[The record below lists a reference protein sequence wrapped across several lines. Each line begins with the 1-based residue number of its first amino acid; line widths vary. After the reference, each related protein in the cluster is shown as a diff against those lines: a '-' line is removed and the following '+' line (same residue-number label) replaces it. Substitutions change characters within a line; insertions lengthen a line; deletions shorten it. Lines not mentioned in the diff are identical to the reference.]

1 MDAFLY
7 KKEIENAEV
16 LDLRITPVIKT
27 LMLKSEQGIVPKG
40 AVLARNNSGEV
51 VLHKEYAAAD
61 LAGTVN
67 GTNKAFTYDGTG
79 FDAELSPRTVK
90 VVHGEQELVD
100 DGCGRLYGDG
110 SGTINYIIGEVA
122 ATFTEAPAE
131 SSGAPTVTAKTV
143 PIAVALRS
151 ADTSLNDGDEA
162 KNDAVSA
169 VVFGTV
175 VRDRV
180 SVSGEVLSDEDEALL
195 LKAGIF
201 ALS

>member
-7 KKEIENAEV
+7 KKEIDNSEV
-16 LDLRITPVIKT
+16 IDLRITPVIKT
-27 LMLKSEQGIVPKG
+27 LLLKSEQGVVAKG

-51 VLHKEYAAAD
+51 ILHKEYAAID

-67 GTNKAFTYDGTG
+67 ATNKAFTYDGAG

-90 VVHGEQELVD
+90 VVHGDQELVD

-110 SGTINYIIGEVA
+110 SGTVNYVTGAISV
-122 ATFTEAPAE
+122 TFTDAPAE
-131 SSGAPTVTAKTV
+131 DSGAPTVVAKTI

-151 ADTSLNDGDEA
+151 ADTSLNDESEA
-162 KNDAVSA
+162 KDDAISA
-169 VVFGTV
+169 VVFGAV
-175 VRDRV
+175 IRDRV
-180 SVSGEVLSDEDEALL
+180 SVGGEVLSNEDEALL
-195 LKAGIF
+195 SKSGIF